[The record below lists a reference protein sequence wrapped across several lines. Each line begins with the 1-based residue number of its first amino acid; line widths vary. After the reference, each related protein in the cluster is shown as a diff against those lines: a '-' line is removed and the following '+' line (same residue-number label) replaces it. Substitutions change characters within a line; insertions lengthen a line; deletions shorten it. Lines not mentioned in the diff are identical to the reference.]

1 VIPPAAPVDDYRGS
15 GVLRSQMPDREF
27 IEYVTM
33 LTGMI
38 RHGFLHR
45 ADAVAQLQEQ
55 WAMTGAAAED
65 VLDRMTREREA

>member
-1 VIPPAAPVDDYRGS
+1 
-15 GVLRSQMPDREF
+15 MPDREF